1 MFSNDLGKGLGS
13 NVENSTNGKDPRLKI
28 RKVRKFSL
36 KHEGPQILTEYYR
49 DFKRHL
55 ALSMFFFCVLLLLP
69 KLLLT
74 DFLSQLIL
82 MNLKVTPPHFRIL
95 CVVSRDIAYL
105 FVSSSLLGALREKE
119 SEEWREGGSARAPV
133 PLVIELGEN
142 RVLVV

>member
-1 MFSNDLGKGLGS
+1 M
-13 NVENSTNGKDPRLKI
+13 
-28 RKVRKFSL
+28 
-36 KHEGPQILTEYYR
+36 TEYYR

-55 ALSMFFFCVLLLLP
+55 VLSMFFFCVLLLLP

-95 CVVSRDIAYL
+95 CVVSGDIACL

-119 SEEWREGGSARAPV
+119 SEGWREGGSARAPV